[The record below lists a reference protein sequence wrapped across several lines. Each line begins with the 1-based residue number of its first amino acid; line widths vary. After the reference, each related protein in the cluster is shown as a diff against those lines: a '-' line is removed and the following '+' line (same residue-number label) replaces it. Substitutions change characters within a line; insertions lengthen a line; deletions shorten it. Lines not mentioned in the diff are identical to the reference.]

1 LPVVEAI
8 IPLADDDVVLDY
20 GRVVVDEYV
29 ALNNRSASH
38 CYAYASSDRADLSFR
53 DELPASLIA
62 RELELKERAIRTAA
76 RREAVSEAKR
86 FALSKQ
92 VMERLLA
99 AGVPMADISL
109 MVQPKVEPVNHA
121 RYCSATIK
129 YFREA
134 LELPER
140 DAAALMRNV
149 LKPR

>member
-1 LPVVEAI
+1 
-8 IPLADDDVVLDY
+8 
-20 GRVVVDEYV
+20 
-29 ALNNRSASH
+29 
-38 CYAYASSDRADLSFR
+38 
-53 DELPASLIA
+53 
-62 RELELKERAIRTAA
+62 
-76 RREAVSEAKR
+76 
-86 FALSKQ
+86 
-92 VMERLLA
+92 
-99 AGVPMADISL
+99 MADISL